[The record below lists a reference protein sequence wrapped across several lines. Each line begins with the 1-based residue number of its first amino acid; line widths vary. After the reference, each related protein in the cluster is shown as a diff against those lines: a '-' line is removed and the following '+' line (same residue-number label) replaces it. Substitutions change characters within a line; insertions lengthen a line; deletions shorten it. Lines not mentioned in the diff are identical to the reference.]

1 MNAWARSVGC
11 WLRALWIA
19 ARQPTL
25 VLAVGRL
32 GTLCSSRVYDAV
44 SYAVDKVADDPS
56 FHPTKD
62 HELKRTQA
70 IEWTQHWAR
79 EASLRPSA
87 WEVSFLIE
95 FVVGLRKDRL

>member
-1 MNAWARSVGC
+1 MTLGGRVGA

-19 ARQPTL
+19 ARHPTL
-25 VLAVGRL
+25 VLSVGRL
-32 GTLCSSRVYDAV
+32 AALCGSRVYDAV
-44 SYAVDKVADDPS
+44 SYAVDKVAEDPS

-95 FVVGLRKDRL
+95 LVVGLRKDRL